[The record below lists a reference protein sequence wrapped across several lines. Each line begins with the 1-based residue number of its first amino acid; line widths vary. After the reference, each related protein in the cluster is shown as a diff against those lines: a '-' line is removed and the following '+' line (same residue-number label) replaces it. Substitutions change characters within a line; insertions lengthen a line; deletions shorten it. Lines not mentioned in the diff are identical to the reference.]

1 MKAVQISN
9 TPSGYVICERACP
22 LKTNAVNLTEKEY
35 LLPGNR
41 TCPGCSLSLAYR
53 HILKAL
59 EGQVIV
65 TVPAS
70 CLTVLH
76 GMYPVTSVD
85 VPCVNTPFASTGAS
99 ATGLVAGLKA
109 LGRKEVTVLAIAGDG
124 GTYDIGIQ
132 ALSGAAERQEDF
144 IFICYDNEGY
154 MNTGNQRSGSTPLGA
169 ISGTTP
175 MLGKQQNQKD
185 MLAIMEAH
193 GIPYVAAASATHP
206 LDLYEK
212 VRKAKTIKG
221 TRFIHVFTPCPPGWR
236 FSFSDTIRMGELAVQ
251 TGWVVLYEVEDG
263 AFRLTSASESIA
275 RKGTLRPLREYLME
289 QGRFSNVTEEQI
301 SELQERVNA
310 RWKRCLDRVTNL

>member
-1 MKAVQISN
+1 MI
-9 TPSGYVICERACP
+9 
-22 LKTNAVNLTEKEY
+22 TNAVNLTETEY

-41 TCPGCSLSLAYR
+41 ACPGCALSLAYR

-76 GMYPVTSVD
+76 GMYPVTSVN
-85 VPCVNTPFASTGAS
+85 VPCVNTPFPSTGAS
-99 ATGLVAGLKA
+99 ATGLVAGLKV
-109 LGRKEVTVLAIAGDG
+109 LGKKGLTVLAIAGDG
-124 GTYDIGIQ
+124 GTHDIGIQ

-144 IFICYDNEGY
+144 IYICYDNEGY

-175 MLGKQQNQKD
+175 ILGKQQNQKD
-185 MLAIMEAH
+185 MTAIMEAH
-193 GIPYVAAASATHP
+193 CIPYVATANASYP

-212 VRKAKTIKG
+212 VRKAKVIEG
-221 TRFIHVFTPCPPGWR
+221 TRFIHVFTPCPPGWG
-236 FSFSDTIRMGELAVQ
+236 FPYSDTIKIGELAVK

-263 AFRLTSASESIA
+263 TFRLTSASESIA
-275 RKGTLRPLREYLME
+275 RRGNLRPVRDYLRE
-289 QGRFSNVTEEQI
+289 QGRFNNITQGQI
-301 SELQERVNA
+301 DELQDWVNA
-310 RWKRCLDRVTNL
+310 RWSRCLDRATNL